1 MTRRSLVEGLE
12 QIGDV
17 PFMQPSHVGSSLKAA
32 RLRLGWSREAL
43 AYHSGVSWSAI
54 AQIETGR
61 RKDLRLSSLAA
72 LAEALEVSVDYL
84 IGPSR
89 TTPDLLQHRLLSYA
103 SEDEFLTGAV
113 PYLVAGVERAH
124 SVLVVTTREVTDS
137 VRDTLVDHREQIEF
151 SDWADWY
158 RSPQEA
164 LRRDGAFVSEKYK
177 AGAAWITVVAE
188 AGWSDQSEVEVAA
201 WTRCES
207 LVNLTFASSPATL
220 VCTYDERRHSPDA
233 IAESHQTHPE
243 VVHGDVAVTS
253 EAYRTPA
260 DFLLSP

>member
-1 MTRRSLVEGLE
+1 MH
-12 QIGDV
+12 
-17 PFMQPSHVGSSLKAA
+17 PSRVGVSLKAA
-32 RLRLGWSREAL
+32 RERLGWSREAL

-61 RKDLRLSSLAA
+61 RKDVRLSSLTA
-72 LAEALEVSVDYL
+72 LAEALDVSVDYL
-84 IGPSR
+84 TGPPR
-89 TTPDLLQHRLLSYA
+89 ITPDLLQHRLLSYS
-103 SEDEFLTGAV
+103 SEDELLTGAV
-113 PYLVAGVERAH
+113 PYLVAGVEQAH
-124 SVLVVTTREVTDS
+124 GVLVVTTPEVTDS
-137 VRDTLVDHREQIEF
+137 LRDTLVDHREQIEF

-164 LRRDGAFVSEKYK
+164 LRHYSAFVAQKYK

-188 AGWSDQSEVEVAA
+188 AGWSGQSEAEVAA
-201 WTRCES
+201 WTRYES

-233 IAESHQTHPE
+233 IAESHETHPE
-243 VVHGDVAVTS
+243 LVHGDVAVTS

-260 DFLLSP
+260 DFLLGP